1 MSTEQAEKVQE
12 IVAEGVAREG
22 LQEMVLPAEEA
33 AAKRLADF
41 VSDAAIDRMIADAQ
55 DAGVS
60 LLDGPGGLIG
70 QLTARVIERALGA
83 EMDDHLGYVKGDP
96 AGNGSG
102 NSRNGSYGKTL
113 TTTSGPVRIIVPR
126 DRKSVFEPQIV
137 VKGQRRVGQV
147 DEMILSLYARGM
159 TTRDIHAHLAEIYGV
174 EVSPALV
181 SAVTDVV
188 TDEITE
194 WQNRPLDA
202 FYAILYIDALVVKV
216 RDGGAVDNKAAYLV
230 TGVDADGYK
239 HVLGIWLGT
248 AEGSRFWAG
257 VLAELRNRGIKDV
270 LFVCCDGLNGL
281 PDAIEATWPK
291 AKVQTCVIHLIRAS
305 MKYVSWKDR
314 KKAAAAMRPIYTA
327 LNEAA
332 AKAALENLR
341 RDFGKKSPG
350 LVAAWERAWDQ
361 FIPFL
366 EFDSAIRKVIY
377 TTNAIESVNFQLR
390 KIIKNRGH
398 FPGDDAAV
406 KLLYLGIR
414 NITGRHIDGD
424 GLVRERGKRGTG
436 TYGWKAAMNAFAVAF
451 GDRVPR
457 LTWHR
462 KTTHQHNKRTTTAP
476 AHTKDL
482 TSSFPDA
489 QLGVVIP
496 YGIYDLAANTGWVSV
511 GTDHNTAASAA
522 ESIRRWWDGAGR
534 DGYLAARRLLITAD
548 AGGSNGYQARAW
560 KAGLAALAEET
571 GLEITCCHFPPGT
584 SKWNKIE
591 HRLFAHI
598 TMNWRGRPLTSHQV
612 VLNSIAATTTTTGLK
627 VTAALDTGATPPGP
641 RSAMSR

>member
-1 MSTEQAEKVQE
+1 MSTEEAEKVQE

-33 AAKRLADF
+33 AARRLADF
-41 VSDAAIDRMIADAQ
+41 VSDAAIDKMIADAQ

-113 TTTSGPVRIIVPR
+113 STTSGPVRIAVPR
-126 DRKSVFEPQIV
+126 DRKSAFEPQIV

-181 SAVTDVV
+181 SAVTNVV
-188 TDEITE
+188 ADEITE

-216 RDGGAVDNKAAYLV
+216 RDGGAVDNRAAYLV
-230 TGVDADGYK
+230 TGVDADGFK

-270 LFVCCDGLNGL
+270 LFVCCDGLSGL
-281 PDAIEATWPK
+281 PDAIYGDLAQGDGADMRHSPHP
-291 AKVQTCVIHLIRAS
+291 VIDEVRVLEGAQEGRRRDAAHLHCPQRG
-305 MKYVSWKDR
+305 R
-314 KKAAAAMRPIYTA
+314 RGT
-327 LNEAA
+327 
-332 AKAALENLR
+332 ALENLR

-350 LVAAWERAWDQ
+350 MVAAWDRAWDS
-361 FIPFL
+361 FVPFL

-390 KIIKNRGH
+390 KITKNRGH
-398 FPGDDAAV
+398 FPSDEAAI

-424 GLVRERGKRGTG
+424 GLVRDRGERGTG

-451 GDRVPR
+451 GYRVP
-457 LTWHR
+457 
-462 KTTHQHNKRTTTAP
+462 
-476 AHTKDL
+476 
-482 TSSFPDA
+482 
-489 QLGVVIP
+489 V
-496 YGIYDLAANTGWVSV
+496 
-511 GTDHNTAASAA
+511 
-522 ESIRRWWDGAGR
+522 
-534 DGYLAARRLLITAD
+534 
-548 AGGSNGYQARAW
+548 
-560 KAGLAALAEET
+560 
-571 GLEITCCHFPPGT
+571 
-584 SKWNKIE
+584 
-591 HRLFAHI
+591 
-598 TMNWRGRPLTSHQV
+598 
-612 VLNSIAATTTTTGLK
+612 
-627 VTAALDTGATPPGP
+627 
-641 RSAMSR
+641 